1 MTKPIALY
9 AGQKQQRKVR
19 KKERLLISKNTTNI
33 REAENIN
40 FSKKEFA
47 LNVGNEKSTLVINH
61 APIAEQKI
69 LHTINNCIKKS
80 TPRISQG
87 KQKKDCAI
95 SAISQ

>member
-1 MTKPIALY
+1 MRPIVLY
-9 AGQKQQRKVR
+9 VGQKQLKKVR